1 MTDWGRIFTD
11 ERGNPSAARVLLTL
25 TLVYTFRVIEAH
37 VGGVGIDNAVWTLLY
52 GIIGFFVIWSA
63 GPRLA
68 QYFVPG
74 LQTGLSALGTALKR
88 QKDRPYGISTEAF
101 DDGKD

>member
-1 MTDWGRIFTD
+1 MTLLRIWTD
-11 ERGNPSAARVLLTL
+11 ERGNPSAARVLLTG
-25 TLVYTFRVIEAH
+25 TLLYTFRVIEAH

-68 QYFVPG
+68 AYLVPG
-74 LQTGLSALGTALKR
+74 MQTGLSALGTALKR
-88 QKDRPYGISTEAF
+88 PKDKPWGVSTERF
-101 DDGKD
+101 DKDVD